1 MRARAQTVPVPLDP
15 RYGPL
20 VAALALGLIIL
31 ICRWAFSTKD
41 RTPLPQPPT
50 RADYG
55 LLQPVTV
62 VRTRA
67 DAEML
72 RDVLRDA
79 GIRGTVTETD
89 GAYAVL
95 VFAADAGT
103 ASALV
108 RSSS

>member
-1 MRARAQTVPVPLDP
+1 MPLDP
-15 RYGPL
+15 RFGPWIVL
-20 VAALALGLIIL
+20 VALGLIIL
-31 ICRWAFSTKD
+31 ICRWAFSTKE
-41 RTPLPQPPT
+41 RTPLPQPPA

-72 RDVLRDA
+72 REVLRDA
-79 GIRGTVTETD
+79 GIRGTVSETD
-89 GAYAVL
+89 GAFAVL
-95 VFAADAGT
+95 VFSADAGT

-108 RSSS
+108 RSS

>member
-1 MRARAQTVPVPLDP
+1 MPLDP
-15 RYGPL
+15 RFGPL
-20 VAALALGLIIL
+20 VAVAALGLIIL

-41 RTPLPQPPT
+41 RTPLPTPPA
-50 RADYG
+50 RPDYG

-72 RDVLRDA
+72 RDVLSGA

-89 GAYAVL
+89 GAFAVL
-95 VFAADAGT
+95 VFASDAG
-103 ASALV
+103 AARELV
-108 RSSS
+108 RSA